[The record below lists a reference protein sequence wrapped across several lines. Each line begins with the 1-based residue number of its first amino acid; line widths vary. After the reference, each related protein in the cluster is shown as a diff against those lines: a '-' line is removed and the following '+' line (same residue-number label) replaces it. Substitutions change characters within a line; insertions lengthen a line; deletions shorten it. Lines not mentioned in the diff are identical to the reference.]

1 MKGVC
6 NIKVV
11 NEDGTIAQDVTDE
24 NMVTDYLEKLINP
37 NYFILKEIFGS
48 REMMAFD
55 VSFYPLIDKVIGGV
69 FLFGE
74 NVPENEKCEFP
85 TYSLVGHASS
95 VHPYSL
101 STCGMFNINESEEIK
116 DAEGN
121 FKGYKFVWDF
131 ATDRANGT
139 IKCVSLT
146 TGHAGQKGYAKSID
160 SKVSN
165 SFYFS
170 SLYKSGAYPNTRHVP
185 NIFETRTGNYLLS
198 RDDTHASSYGVY
210 IDYFSKDC
218 RLGSLKDNTNVM
230 IGNLEKDVFIYVT
243 AMTKRSITLA
253 NFKVGHTQSLSDDYY
268 YLTPRSKK
276 SFEKT
281 INFDRDVF
289 PDITSSIS
297 VDCKDIIGK
306 VYTDNQYIYITGVET
321 HGCYVYVVD
330 SKTFEIIDTKVAN
343 DENITFNI
351 SSDYYGDKN
360 FSGCAYYK
368 GNFYASIFYDA
379 KDGTTYP
386 YRLGLAK
393 MNASNLRDYEIIQ
406 DMTTGKF
413 KSLGDIRNIENGTS
427 YSVVNDVLFIAMC
440 SPSKSSDANSVESIS
455 IKDDKIIMHGSGF
468 IPINTVDLEF
478 PYCVVKRIENYG
490 SNYFRNYAYFGYGIC
505 THGLITID
513 NLSTPI
519 IKNSTQTMKI
529 TYEITE
535 VDETA

>member
-37 NYFILKEIFGS
+37 NYFILKEIFGY
-48 REMMAFD
+48 REMVAFD

-101 STCGMFNINESEEIK
+101 PTCGMFNINESEEIK
-116 DAEGN
+116 DSEGN

-146 TGHAGQKGYAKSID
+146 TGHGGQKGYAKSID

-165 SFYFS
+165 SLYFS
-170 SLYKSGAYPNTRHVP
+170 SLEKIGTSSNLRYTP

-198 RDDTHASSYGVY
+198 RDNTYASYGIYVEY
-210 IDYFSKDC
+210 MSKFC
-218 RLGSLKDNTNVM
+218 RFKDVGSDNKVM
-230 IGNLEKDVFIYVT
+230 IANLEKDVFVYVT
-243 AMTKRSITLA
+243 AMTKNSITLA
-253 NFKVGHTQSLSDDYY
+253 NYVVDHTQSLSDDSYY
-268 YLTPRSKK
+268 SSPRSKK

-281 INFDRDVF
+281 INFDHDVF
-289 PDITSSIS
+289 SKISSNTLIDTEMVTS
-297 VDCKDIIGK
+297 K
-306 VYTDNQYIYITGVET
+306 VYTDDRYIYITGTEV

-330 SKTFEIIDTKVAN
+330 SKTFEIIDAKVAN
-343 DENITFNI
+343 DENIKFNVP
-351 SSDYYGDKN
+351 SKFN
-360 FSGCAYYK
+360 GCAYFK
-368 GNFYASIFYDA
+368 EKFYAMIFYDT

-393 MNASNLRDYEIIQ
+393 MNANNLNDYEIIQ
-406 DMTTGKF
+406 NLSTSKF
-413 KSLGDIRNIENGTS
+413 SSTISSTYNVSNGIAF
-427 YSVVNDVLFIAMC
+427 SVVNEMLFINMC
-440 SPSKSSDANSVESIS
+440 NPSEFDDAESIS
-455 IKDDKIIMHGSGF
+455 IKDDKVLLHGSGF

-478 PYCVVKRIENYG
+478 PYCVVKGIENKGEKYL
-490 SNYFRNYAYFGYGIC
+490 YDYAYFGYGIC

-519 IKNSTQTMKI
+519 TKNSTQTMKI

-535 VDETA
+535 VDETV